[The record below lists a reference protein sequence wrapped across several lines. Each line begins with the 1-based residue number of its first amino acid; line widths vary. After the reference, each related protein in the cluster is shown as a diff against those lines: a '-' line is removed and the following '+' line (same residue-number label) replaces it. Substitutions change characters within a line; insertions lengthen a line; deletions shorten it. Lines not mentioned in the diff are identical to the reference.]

1 MGFGGKKEDS
11 RGYSPYLHSHSH
23 LLWLEKRIE
32 ERRGEEEE
40 ERKGEEKRRGEEEK
54 ASSLVSKKVRVFE
67 KERGRL

>member
-1 MGFGGKKEDS
+1 MGFGGKEEGL

-23 LLWLEKRIE
+23 LPWLEKRIE
-32 ERRGEEEE
+32 ERRGEEKK
-40 ERKGEEKRRGEEEK
+40 RRREEKK